1 MCGIFSLLN
10 YNNYDID
17 FIKEQFLKGQSR
29 GPEDTKMSRFDNN
42 VLMGFHRLAI
52 NGLNSES
59 NQPLDIHNIVVICNG
74 EIYNYKQLYKQIN
87 ITPKTDSDCEVI
99 IYCYLKYGIEY
110 TLQMLDGVFAIIL
123 FDIRLNKI
131 YATRDPFGIR
141 PMFVM
146 NDKFKKGIGFS
157 SELKQLN
164 MFSNNVSQVTPGH
177 FYEYNNIQS
186 VDSYGKM
193 VNRWCLKT
201 KVCYHRLPF
210 YKQITKPKYDVTDYI
225 KKIRKN
231 FEKAVKKRVETSDR
245 PIACLL
251 SGGLDSSLVC
261 SIVSKYIKT
270 PLKTFSIG
278 LADSED
284 LKYARKVA
292 SFLGTDHSEIVVTE
306 KDFFDVI
313 PEVIKTIESYDTTT
327 VRASAGNYLLGKYIK
342 EHSECKVIFNGDGSD
357 ELAGGYLYFHK
368 APDMYEF
375 DKECRRLLHNIHCY
389 DVLRSDRC
397 ISVHGLEPRTPFLDR
412 SWVDF
417 YLSIPIE
424 YRCHTTMNKCEKFL
438 IRKAFEGYLPDEVL
452 WRKKE
457 AFSDGV
463 SGLQKSWYQIIQ
475 EHIDEL
481 PKEET
486 SKMHEFIQIECNK
499 THNKP
504 ITNEQKYYRY
514 LFEKNYK
521 SCEKVI
527 PYFWMPKYV
536 EATDSSARTLDVYKK
551 V

>member
-1 MCGIFSLLN
+1 MITAVLGVLFFGFADALWRPSVLHHGLHKVLLHRTVLTTLILGLYLLLDIQHFKFNIPMIGVGILSGVIAGFGLYFLAKAFSLETTTNVLFLN
-10 YNNYDID
+10 IFTLLIAQLFSFILFEESIRWEYYTIQIGLSILTVLCFNGFD
-17 FIKEQFLKGQSR
+17 FKLRKGLLYGLLASLCFGIAYPLAGIPIKEI
-29 GPEDTKMSRFDNN
+29 
-42 VLMGFHRLAI
+42 GFKTTI
-52 NGLNSES
+52 FI
-59 NQPLDIHNIVVICNG
+59 Q
-74 EIYNYKQLYKQIN
+74 EI
-87 ITPKTDSDCEVI
+87 T
-99 IYCYLKYGIEY
+99 
-110 TLQMLDGVFAIIL
+110 IL
-123 FDIRLNKI
+123 FIFLC
-131 YATRDPFGIR
+131 FG
-141 PMFVM
+141 
-146 NDKFKKGIGFS
+146 
-157 SELKQLN
+157 
-164 MFSNNVSQVTPGH
+164 
-177 FYEYNNIQS
+177 Y
-186 VDSYGKM
+186 
-193 VNRWCLKT
+193 
-201 KVCYHRLPF
+201 
-210 YKQITKPKYDVTDYI
+210 YI